1 MAGREGPGG
10 RRGIKLQHLGG
21 DILQREGRA
30 RPVIHLVLTQH
41 HGVVPHLSAAVARAG
56 PQLVMI
62 CGTGG
67 NTGVTHTETVNNRR
81 WLRRHKD
88 RETVPGTRY

>member
-21 DILQREGRA
+21 DILQVEGRTG
-30 RPVIHLVLTQH
+30 PVIHLVLTQH
-41 HGVVPHLSAAVARAG
+41 HGVVPHLSAAVAGAG

-62 CGTGG
+62 CWTGR
-67 NTGVTHTETVNNRR
+67 NTGLVPTKTVNNSRR
-81 WLRRHKD
+81 LQINNVHIW
-88 RETVPGTRY
+88 V